1 MKRQLAGPV
10 AALAALLL
18 TASACSTSG
27 PESSEADSGSDGVK
41 MGPGV
46 TDDTIKL
53 AALADLSG
61 VFATAGTS
69 LAHAQQVYFEQLNEK
84 GGICDRDVE
93 LDIKDTGY
101 DVQKTVTQ
109 YAQVKDEVLGFP
121 SIIGGPMNV
130 ALFDSLAKDDLLA
143 IPVSWSSSLLESPH
157 EMLSGPAS
165 EYWVINAVD
174 YLMSEDLLPEGGTV
188 GVVHLEGESGD
199 AVFEGAKAAAELTG
213 VKLVDQEVKADA
225 TDMSGVVTSFKSANV
240 DAMILNTTPTMTASV
255 AGSSQAQGVSVPMVT
270 VNGGAFNPDLLKTD
284 AAEALEK
291 NLYIALPWRMSDD
304 NADVADLVAGFKEEF
319 PDDSFNENVMW
330 GFGAAAAF
338 ADILRQACDA
348 GDLTR
353 EGVATALSSA
363 SEVDSLGLLVPLDYT
378 TEGATPS
385 RSIFIN
391 KIDPDGLASETVL
404 TDEPYLGPSAEKY
417 ELD

>member
-1 MKRQLAGPV
+1 MKRHLSRSALT
-10 AALAALLL
+10 LAAVLLA
-18 TASACSTSG
+18 TTACSTSEPG
-27 PESSEADSGSDGVK
+27 SAKTEEGSDGVK

-53 AALADLSG
+53 AALADMSG

-69 LAHAQQVYFEQLNEK
+69 LAHAQDVYFDKINAD
-84 GGICDRDVE
+84 GGVCDREID
-93 LDIKDTGY
+93 LDIRDTGY

-109 YAQVKDEVLGFP
+109 YSQIKDDVLGFP

-130 ALFDSLAKDDLLA
+130 ALFDSLEKDDLLA
-143 IPVSWSSSLLESPH
+143 IPVSWSSELLASPH
-157 EMLSGPAS
+157 QMLSGPAS

-174 YLMSEDLLPEGGTV
+174 YLISEGMLAEDGKI
-188 GVVHLEGESGD
+188 GVIHLEGESGA
-199 AVFEGAKAAAELTG
+199 AVLHGAEAAAELTG
-213 VKLVDQEVKADA
+213 VELVAQEVKSNA
-225 TDMSGVVTSFKSANV
+225 TDMSGPVTRFKSAGV

-255 AGSSQAQGVSVPMVT
+255 ASSSKAQGVDVPMVT

-284 AAEALEK
+284 AAEALEA
-291 NLYIALPWRMSDD
+291 NLYMALPWKMSD
-304 NADVADLVAGFKEEF
+304 AEPEVAELVAAFRKEY
-319 PDDSFNENVMW
+319 PNDSFNENVMW

-338 ADILRQACDA
+338 TDILRQACKS

-353 EGVATALSSA
+353 EGVSAAFGAA
-363 SEVDSLGLLVPLDYT
+363 SEVDSLGLLVPLDFT
-378 TEGATPS
+378 SEGKTPS

-391 KIDPDGLASETVL
+391 KVAADGLAAEELL
-404 TDEPYLGPSAEKY
+404 TEEPYTGPSAEQY